1 MIALVVPPYNGFGNE
16 QDSLGYVYKL
26 VPLPPKKDFF
36 KFVDNDKVVLRYSA
50 KLNTTVQEDMER
62 RFIIS
67 YYLADNTVSVYE
79 PPVRNSGIEQGKF
92 LERKKYKNV
101 TGLRDFIEP
110 GDLVVGGQVVI
121 NSHPFQILSVDK
133 YTEEWIKANLK

>member
-1 MIALVVPPYNGFGNE
+1 
-16 QDSLGYVYKL
+16 
-26 VPLPPKKDFF
+26 
-36 KFVDNDKVVLRYSA
+36 
-50 KLNTTVQEDMER
+50 MER

-101 TGLRDFIEP
+101 TGLREFIEP
-110 GDLVVGGQVVI
+110 GDLVIGGQVVI
-121 NSHPFQILSVDK
+121 NSYAFEILSVDK
-133 YTEEWIKANLK
+133 YTEEWIQANLK

>member
-1 MIALVVPPYNGFGNE
+1 LVVPPYNGFGNE

-50 KLNTTVQEDMER
+50 KLNTTIQEDLER

-110 GDLVVGGQVVI
+110 GDLIVGGQVII
-121 NSHPFQILSVDK
+121 NSYPFQILSVDK
-133 YTEEWIKANLK
+133 YTEEWINANLK